1 MAEKMKKNSFITCFS
16 NIITI
21 FAAIKNKIG
30 GKIIAQAKKFCDYF
44 FTCGFVHSWI
54 IPILHAVLW
63 ATGLLFA
70 QLAKDIFNEASY
82 EDLEV
87 IQFLAIFLV
96 LFLEVL
102 IVMFDIYVVQKANY
116 LTPRF
121 IIFMAII
128 LIAMVGTTISGGL
141 AFTPYV
147 NISKMLIYVLVFSS
161 ALKLI
166 ENLLINNPH
175 WYIVRFPD
183 IFDARGTYISRQL
196 S

>member
-1 MAEKMKKNSFITCFS
+1 MKKNSFYTCFS
-16 NIITI
+16 KIITI

-30 GKIIAQAKKFCDYF
+30 GKIIAQAKKFFHYF

-70 QLAKDIFNEASY
+70 QLAKDIFNEASH

-87 IQFLAIFLV
+87 IQFLAIFLI

-128 LIAMVGTTISGGL
+128 FIAMVGTTISGGL
-141 AFTPYV
+141 AFTPYT

-161 ALKLI
+161 TLKLI
-166 ENLLINNPH
+166 ENLLMNNPH
-175 WYIVRFPD
+175 WYIVRIPD